1 MTQNILEKTID
12 NGVIENVQIAPIG
25 TFNGSR
31 VDGSAIE
38 EKITVEKLEQ
48 LAGKLNN
55 SDEVL
60 CDIDHS
66 SCKAGAEKNSKAAG
80 WFSRWIVDPI
90 KGLFATLSLTKYG
103 RELLENRE
111 YRYTSPVFTL
121 NEDGTVEDLHSVALT
136 NVPAFRGHIQP
147 ILNNEANEI
156 LTDEKDILSM
166 DINELKKLILDVISE
181 MKVAEEKTEAVEEIK
196 EEIKETEAVEEVV
209 ENTAC
214 ETTEEIKNEETTE
227 EISEEKTEEV
237 VEEKIETTNE
247 VPVEETEK
255 VEEKEEVIKIESL
268 NSAPMIKDVEPE
280 WKKLKGKEFLDWA
293 SKNPHYQI

>member
-48 LAGKLNN
+48 LADKLNN

-80 WFSRWIVDPI
+80 WFSRWIVDPLR
-90 KGLFATLSLTKYG
+90 GLFANLSLTKYG

-121 NEDGTVEDLHSVALT
+121 NEDGTVENLHSVALT

-181 MKVAEEKTEAVEEIK
+181 MKEAEKTEEIK
-196 EEIKETEAVEEVV
+196 EEIKEEVI
-209 ENTAC
+209 ENECSDEMKDVVA
-214 ETTEEIKNEETTE
+214 NEETAE

-237 VEEKIETTNE
+237 VEEKTETTNE

-268 NSAPMIKDVEPE
+268 NSAPTISIDQTPT
-280 WKKLKGKEFLDWA
+280 WKNLKGEAFFDWL
-293 SKNPHYQI
+293 KKHPKGI

>member
-1 MTQNILEKTID
+1 MENILDKTID
-12 NGVIENVQIAPIG
+12 NGVIENVQIAPLG

-48 LAGKLNN
+48 LAEELNN
-55 SDEVL
+55 SDDVL
-60 CDIDHS
+60 CDVDHS

-80 WFSRWIVDPI
+80 WFSRWIVDPLR
-90 KGLFATLSLTKYG
+90 GLFANLSLTKYG

-121 NEDGTVEDLHSVALT
+121 NEDGTVADLHSVALT
-136 NVPAFRGHIQP
+136 NVPAFKGHIQP

-156 LTDEKDILSM
+156 LNQETLSM
-166 DINELKKLILDVISE
+166 EITKDELREMITSIISE
-181 MKVAEEKTEAVEEIK
+181 MKDAEKTAEVVEEVK
-196 EEIKETEAVEEVV
+196 EEIVENKCSDEMKEVV
-209 ENTAC
+209 A
-214 ETTEEIKNEETTE
+214 NEETTE
-227 EISEEKTEEV
+227 KISEEKTEV
-237 VEEKIETTNE
+237 VEEKTETTE
-247 VPVEETEK
+247 EKPVEETEK
-255 VEEKEEVIKIESL
+255 LEEKVEEVIKIESL

-293 SKNPHYQI
+293 MKNKNYQI

>member
-1 MTQNILEKTID
+1 MENILNKTID

-48 LAGKLNN
+48 LADKLNN

-60 CDIDHS
+60 CDADHS

-121 NEDGTVEDLHSVALT
+121 NEDGTVADLHSVALT
-136 NVPAFRGHIQP
+136 NVPAFKGHIQP
-147 ILNNEANEI
+147 ILNTESNEI
-156 LTDEKDILSM
+156 FNKEIISM
-166 DINELKKLILDVISE
+166 DMTKDELKELIISTISE
-181 MKVAEEKTEAVEEIK
+181 MKVAEEKAEAVEEIK
-196 EEIKETEAVEEVV
+196 EEIKETEVVKEDV
-209 ENTAC
+209 ENTTC
-214 ETTEEIKNEETTE
+214 ETTEEIKNEES
-227 EISEEKTEEV
+227 IEKTEV
-237 VEEKIETTNE
+237 VEETTE
-247 VPVEETEK
+247 EKPVEEK
-255 VEEKEEVIKIESL
+255 VEEKEEIIKIEAL
-268 NSAPMIKDVEPE
+268 NSSPSIIKDVEPI

-293 SKNPHYQI
+293 SKNKNYQI